1 MQSRLDWTKS
11 SPESYRAVA
20 GLERAL
26 HESGLDRGLIH
37 LLKLRASQIN
47 GCSYCVDMHT
57 KEARKDGHT
66 EQWIAL
72 VSAWRESP
80 LYTAKERAVLEWTES
95 VTLLS
100 QTRVPDADFEGL
112 KPHFSDKEI
121 VSLTL
126 AIATINVWNRLAV
139 SFRNQHP
146 IDT

>member
-80 LYTAKERAVLEWTES
+80 LYTPKERAVLEWTES

-146 IDT
+146 IDA

>member
-26 HESGLDRGLIH
+26 HESGLERGLIH

-66 EQWIAL
+66 EQWVAL

-80 LYTAKERAVLEWTES
+80 LYTPKERAVLEWTES
-95 VTLLS
+95 VTLIS

-146 IDT
+146 IDA

>member
-20 GLERAL
+20 SLERAL
-26 HESGLDRGLIH
+26 LESGLDRGLIH

-57 KEARKDGHT
+57 KEARKDGHS

-80 LYTAKERAVLEWTES
+80 LYTPKERAVLEWTES

-146 IDT
+146 IDA